1 VSCSLVLSLSLS
13 TLFSLSSCSHL
24 YFPFSFLSLTQI
36 LSERVRKGDID
47 DRSTREDG
55 DGKANQRKVS
65 ERVRKGDIDDRST
78 REDGD

>member
-1 VSCSLVLSLSLS
+1 LLIPARK
-13 TLFSLSSCSHL
+13 SHL
-24 YFPFSFLSLTQI
+24 P
-36 LSERVRKGDID
+36 
-47 DRSTREDG
+47 STREDG